1 MRLIVQKV
9 SHASVQV
16 ADKIVGSIGKG
27 VMVLVG
33 IADDDDEKDAEY
45 VCKKLLKLRI
55 FEDEGAFWKKSVV
68 EIDGEI
74 LLVSQFTLFAN
85 LSKPKPDF
93 HHAMVAEKSRP
104 FFNAFVDKVRAS
116 YKSDKVQT
124 GEFGAFM
131 EVSLTNIG
139 PITIIIDSKEKSG
152 SSKAQPSPLPS
163 PVASVCGSQLLNNK
177 KASDVS
183 SNKKDETEKPSSSST
198 PSDDAKKMD

>member
-1 MRLIVQKV
+1 MFLNTK
-9 SHASVQV
+9 H
-16 ADKIVGSIGKG
+16 
-27 VMVLVG
+27 
-33 IADDDDEKDAEY
+33 KDAEY